1 MTNSRARCH
10 NCCQFRELDGWLWS
24 GGDGKW
30 QWQMAMAMARAF
42 MQMRVGWVGDY
53 LSQAASE
60 WTSRVVLQTDSM
72 RSDAR
77 LLINWSQQIADSW
90 CAAPVCKSCCRSCS
104 GCSCCSCIF
113 AAATSSQSRR
123 QRNRCWVNDRQL
135 LLARATLAS
144 GGFTLRFK
152 KKNDCNLIGISRVA
166 ATNCC
171 HCRGS
176 HMQMDLKVC
185 SIGLSGLRL
194 RDTDRDFACGFSNQ
208 RQRQRSVE
216 NANETEAAACCCI
229 HSILAERQLPQK
241 KKK

>member
-60 WTSRVVLQTDSM
+60 WTSRVVLQPDSM

-152 KKNDCNLIGISRVA
+152 KKKRLQFDWNFSCGCHKLLPLPWQPHANGSEGLQHRVFRA
-166 ATNCC
+166 AT
-171 HCRGS
+171 
-176 HMQMDLKVC
+176 
-185 SIGLSGLRL
+185 
-194 RDTDRDFACGFSNQ
+194 
-208 RQRQRSVE
+208 
-216 NANETEAAACCCI
+216 
-229 HSILAERQLPQK
+229 
-241 KKK
+241 